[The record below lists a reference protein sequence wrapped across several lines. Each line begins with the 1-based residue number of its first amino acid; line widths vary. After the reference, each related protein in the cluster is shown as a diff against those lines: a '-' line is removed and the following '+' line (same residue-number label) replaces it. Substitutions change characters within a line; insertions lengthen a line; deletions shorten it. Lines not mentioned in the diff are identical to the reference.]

1 MTFQYFLLQ
10 QTFNNDTLMTKLA
23 NIKNQINHRS
33 KCTWFG
39 TLCSMVSFYVHLNT
53 NILFYR
59 CRDFITWPM
68 SYVLV
73 LKFQWI
79 RSQHIMGTWFSET
92 VIFLGSFKQL
102 CIITTQKNLGTFCSD
117 NVIVYYGNLKGLGIF
132 INQQNMVTWWSDTM
146 IVYYGSFK
154 RLSIVTTQQNLGPW
168 CIDTIIVF
176 PRFSKYR
183 ASSSTEIFDI
193 NMYFVYESYTG

>member
-1 MTFQYFLLQ
+1 MTFQYFWLK
-10 QTFNNDTLMTKLA
+10 QTLNNDTLMTKLA
-23 NIKNQINHRS
+23 NIKNQINNFS

-59 CRDFITWPM
+59 WRDFITWPM

-102 CIITTQKNLGTFCSD
+102 CIITTQKICALVAVTMWF
-117 NVIVYYGNLKGLGIF
+117 F
-132 INQQNMVTWWSDTM
+132 IME
-146 IVYYGSFK
+146 I
-154 RLSIVTTQQNLGPW
+154 
-168 CIDTIIVF
+168 
-176 PRFSKYR
+176 SKDWAY
-183 ASSSTEIFDI
+183 SSTNKIWSLGEVIIWLFIMGVSNDWALSQPNKI
-193 NMYFVYESYTG
+193 